1 MLDTWHLL
9 KVKLLFRVLLNSSAL
24 LFNELSHFG
33 QVCGKYF
40 CVSQA
45 LCLFLSIVLCR
56 SMVPTLTLQIPCNTL
71 KTHPQ
76 VKKMVLKYRC
86 LVCFVLESFCD
97 HQWSQYGC
105 VEKVDLD
112 AQGGVD
118 LPSLEAFRSRVDVV
132 LRTGFSAV
140 SSGDCHHIPV
150 CGCREDGDPFFIF

>member
-1 MLDTWHLL
+1 MLDTWHLP

-76 VKKMVLKYRC
+76 VKKMVLKYWC

-105 VEKVDLD
+105 VEKVDLKLFFWCWLK
-112 AQGGVD
+112 QIVLHLFQFQLTYRWGEYH
-118 LPSLEAFRSRVDVV
+118 LYSLSYKINV
-132 LRTGFSAV
+132 LK
-140 SSGDCHHIPV
+140 
-150 CGCREDGDPFFIF
+150 

>member
-1 MLDTWHLL
+1 MSGMLDTWHLP

-24 LFNELSHFG
+24 LFNELGHFG

-40 CVSQA
+40 RVFQA

-76 VKKMVLKYRC
+76 VKKMVLKYQC

-97 HQWSQYGC
+97 HQ
-105 VEKVDLD
+105 
-112 AQGGVD
+112 
-118 LPSLEAFRSRVDVV
+118 
-132 LRTGFSAV
+132 
-140 SSGDCHHIPV
+140 
-150 CGCREDGDPFFIF
+150 